1 MKFNY
6 IHLKGFRRL
15 SLNSIESIYITFE
28 NLIILILG
36 TNGSGK
42 SSLLSQLTPLP
53 GSPSDYKK
61 DGFKIVELTHKG
73 STYLLKNIFSTSGNK
88 YHFIK
93 DGEEVNP
100 GGVTITVFK
109 ELVKREFGL
118 TQDIHNLM
126 TGQSN
131 FHSLTVNERRNWFT
145 RISDAD
151 YTYAISYYNRL
162 REQHRDIQGGIKL
175 LQSRLVQESEKLL
188 KPEREQELK
197 NEIEGL
203 RGLLARMLDSKKP
216 LTCTKNEALTIIEQ
230 NDVHLFNQAKRLVAS
245 RSEFL
250 NLERYTGIED
260 IDHDTIDVQSSI
272 QTCERSISKIF
283 EEIDKRQKTIDT
295 LKNSNIESFKDI
307 DKQIDNLS
315 LVIHQKQTKVQ
326 TLDRPNPSAVIPVID
341 SIQTD
346 VSDLCISLAEFV
358 TFGFNFDSLK
368 TLLQQKETIE
378 LPIRSIDGEIQ
389 RLQARKKEMDHLREH
404 GLTECPECKHR
415 WIRGFTQSEYDVVT
429 QTLPKLEESLNQAK
443 LKKTEYEK
451 LLESCTNH
459 YNILK
464 SFSNIVRGSP
474 ALSGFW
480 SMVQSNQY
488 VLKQPMAVITALA
501 DYRDDMLRLQEIE
514 KLNIELKNTV
524 DLKQLAITNQETS
537 LNTLVQEIEQ
547 LNLNMFRENENLSYL
562 KRKLSKLKLYRKVAL
577 STSEESTA
585 IEKVLA
591 VRDKQVSELMDS
603 VRSEYVNECIHLVKL
618 ELNTREQL
626 LSKVD
631 IQKALVADIDKQIKE
646 LTDKEE
652 LLKIAVKKL
661 SPTEGLI
668 AKGMTGFINH
678 FVKQMNSFIKKIW
691 LYPLELV
698 PIVPCEEDGIDLDY
712 KFSVKINDDIEIADV
727 AIASSAM
734 KEVID
739 LAFRVVSMPY
749 LGLSEAPLYL
759 DEFSRAFDSEHR
771 RNAFYAITNLMT
783 SSNFTQIFLI
793 SHYEN
798 TYGSLKNSDVIV
810 LCPANVGLP
819 KDLAYNKT
827 VQIS

>member
-15 SLNSIESIYITFE
+15 SLNSIDSIYITFQ
-28 NLIILILG
+28 NLIVLILG

-53 GSPSDYKK
+53 GAPSDYKK
-61 DGFKIVELTHKG
+61 DGFKIVELVHKG
-73 STYLLKNIFSTSGNK
+73 STYLLKNFFSSTGNK

-109 ELVKREFGL
+109 ELVRKEFGL

-126 TGQSN
+126 TGQTN

-151 YTYAISYYNRL
+151 YTYALSYYNRL
-162 REQHRDIQGGIKL
+162 REQLRDIQGGIKL
-175 LQSRLVQESEKLL
+175 QQSRLVQESEKLL

-197 NEIEGL
+197 NEIAEL
-203 RGLLARMLDSKKP
+203 QTLLSRMLDVKKP
-216 LTCTKNEALTIIEQ
+216 LTATKSEALEVIRKGDESLRI
-230 NDVHLFNQAKRLVAS
+230 QAQRIVGS
-245 RSEFL
+245 RSDFL
-250 NLERYTGIED
+250 NLERYLSIED
-260 IDHDTIDVQSSI
+260 IDLDIINTQSQL
-272 QTCERSISKIF
+272 QTCHAATQLIF
-283 EEIDKRQKTIDT
+283 EQLDEKQKTLET

-307 DKQIDNLS
+307 DQQIDNLTAAIDQE
-315 LVIHQKQTKVQ
+315 LKKIHTA
-326 TLDRPNPSAVIPVID
+326 DRPIPEIVIPAID
-341 SIQTD
+341 SVDSELTELLSSLTEFQKYGFDRNSHRTL
-346 VSDLCISLAEFV
+346 SDRKVNYENL
-358 TFGFNFDSLK
+358 
-368 TLLQQKETIE
+368 
-378 LPIRSIDGEIQ
+378 IRGLENNV
-389 RLQARKKEMDHLREH
+389 QALEVRKKEMDHLKEH
-404 GLTECPECKHR
+404 GAIECPQCQHK
-415 WIRGFTQSEYDVVT
+415 WIRGFSQKEYDEILEN
-429 QTLPKLEESLNQAK
+429 LPKYKNIIDTNRVQKAAIDKEFEE
-443 LKKTEYEK
+443 
-451 LLESCTNH
+451 CTR
-459 YNILK
+459 YFEILRNFVQITK
-464 SFSNIVRGSP
+464 SSP
-474 ALSGFW
+474 ALSLFW
-480 SMVQSNQY
+480 EMVSLKDYLFNQPRAI
-488 VLKQPMAVITALA
+488 LTALK
-501 DYRDDMLRLQEIE
+501 DYRDDMTHLLTVKRLETE
-514 KLNIELKNTV
+514 LKSVIELK
-524 DLKQLAITNQETS
+524 KLAANAQETS
-537 LNTLVQEIEQ
+537 LKTLEQDFEKLNRSLFQENQ
-547 LNLNMFRENENLSYL
+547 THSYL
-562 KRKLSKLKLYRKVAL
+562 KQKLSKLNTYRKVSLFTVEQSAAL
-577 STSEESTA
+577 
-585 IEKVLA
+585 EKQLEFRAHQVNA
-591 VRDKQVSELMDS
+591 VVDILRT
-603 VRSEYVNECIHLVKL
+603 EYVNECIHLVKM
-618 ELNTREQL
+618 ELNTREQMV
-626 LSKVD
+626 SKVD
-631 IQKALVADIDKQIKE
+631 IQKALVNDIEKQIKE
-646 LTDKEE
+646 LGEKEE
-652 LLKIAVKKL
+652 LFKIAVREL

-678 FVKQMNSFIKKIW
+678 FVQQMNSFIKKIW

-727 AIASSAM
+727 ALASSAM

-749 LGLSEAPLYL
+749 LGLAEAPLYL

-783 SSNFTQIFLI
+783 SSNFSQIFLI

-819 KDLAYNKT
+819 KDLAYNQN